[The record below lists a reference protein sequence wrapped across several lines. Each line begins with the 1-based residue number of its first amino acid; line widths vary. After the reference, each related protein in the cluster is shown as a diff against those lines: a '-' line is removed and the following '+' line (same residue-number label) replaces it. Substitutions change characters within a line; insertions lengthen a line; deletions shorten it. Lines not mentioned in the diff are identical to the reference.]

1 MTEEL
6 EKYIFKGNLK
16 IKINKSDLK
25 RKTGISY
32 TTLCKIL
39 NCDIPANKPY
49 AFIINYY
56 LSGST
61 DINNY
66 FEIVH

>member
-1 MTEEL
+1 MKEE
-6 EKYIFKGNLK
+6 YIFKGNLK
-16 IKINKSDLK
+16 VKVNKSDLK

-39 NCDIPANKPY
+39 NCEIKANKPY

-56 LSGST
+56 LGGT
-61 DINNY
+61 TNIGDY
-66 FEIVH
+66 FKLCD